1 MRYLILSLL
10 AVLAAPAWAADD
22 GDFWY
27 LQTSVYTRH
36 FNPDPEHNNHQD
48 LLGLEYNRADGVL
61 ACYSNTGVPALALAA
76 REHSRAASVEHRHR
90 VSTATVSN
98 TRTARIRLMV
108 TTNRV
113 VGPSSGQVT
122 RRTAPSPSSWRTG
135 RRRQKV
141 MTSSRQ
147 STSIRPWWAW
157 AMASI
162 TSARRP

>member
-61 ACYSNTGVPALALAA
+61 AA
-76 REHSRAASVEHRHR
+76 RPSATRSASAPTTPTWASASTV
-90 VSTATVSN
+90 TAT
-98 TRTARIRLMV
+98 R
-108 TTNRV
+108 
-113 VGPSSGQVT
+113 
-122 RRTAPSPSSWRTG
+122 
-135 RRRQKV
+135 
-141 MTSSRQ
+141 
-147 STSIRPWWAW
+147 ST
-157 AMASI
+157 
-162 TSARRP
+162 